1 MTAPTP
7 DASGRATSDVATTAP
22 NAASAAAPLLEVRDL
37 RTYFRTD
44 AGVARS
50 VDGVSFTV
58 GAGETV
64 GLVGESGCGKSVTA
78 LSILRLVQPPG
89 RIEPGS
95 SIRFEGRDL
104 VTLPEREMR
113 RVRGNRIAMVF
124 QEPMSAL
131 NPVFTVCDQI
141 SDALRTNL
149 GLSKAQARERVVELL
164 SLVGIPSPRKRL
176 DSYVHEFSGG
186 MRQRVMLAMA
196 LSCNPGF
203 LIADE
208 PTTALDVTI
217 QATIL
222 ELITGMIERLGMSL
236 LFITHNLGVVAHACD
251 RVGVMYA
258 SHIVELGDTHEI
270 FANPQHP
277 YTVGLLNSIPR
288 LDGQAKYLTPIA
300 GSVCNMMEP
309 PSGCKFHP
317 RCTHA
322 MDVCR
327 REIPRLKEVAPGHLA
342 ACHLHDRG
350 TA

>member
-1 MTAPTP
+1 MRLIP
-7 DASGRATSDVATTAP
+7 D
-22 NAASAAAPLLEVRDL
+22 
-37 RTYFRTD
+37 
-44 AGVARS
+44 
-50 VDGVSFTV
+50 
-58 GAGETV
+58 
-64 GLVGESGCGKSVTA
+64 
-78 LSILRLVQPPG
+78 PPG
-89 RIEPGS
+89 EIPRG
-95 SIRFEGRDL
+95 RVLFEGSNILDKSDA
-104 VTLPEREMR
+104 EMR
-113 RVRGNRIAMVF
+113 ALRGRRIAMVF

-149 GLSKAQARERVVELL
+149 GLSKAEARERVIELL
-164 SLVGIPSPRKRL
+164 SLVGIPSPQKRL

-196 LSCNPGF
+196 LSCNPTF

-222 ELITGMIERLGMSL
+222 ELITGMIDRLGMSL

-258 SHIVELGDTHEI
+258 SHIVELGDTREI

-309 PSGCKFHP
+309 PTGCKFHP

-327 REIPRLKEVAPGHLA
+327 REIPRLKEIAPGHLA